1 MVGGTPTF
9 WGLFILIFRN
19 IYYNM
24 FHLSRESCGFT
35 LILPVTLIYRKSS
48 IEPPVG

>member
-1 MVGGTPTF
+1 MVGGAPTF

-24 FHLSRESCGFT
+24 FHLSRESCGFYIDFT
-35 LILPVTLIYRKSS
+35 SYFDIL
-48 IEPPVG
+48 